1 MCKLSNLAGK
11 VNCVLV
17 NFGGKILIFSLWF
30 WFIDDDDD
38 DSMVYH
44 ILLEWIVLQLDF
56 EFVDFRVGIW
66 NLNYK
71 EQVVFYEL
79 LNVKFSFYDNL
90 CQTLALQG
98 LVSWS
103 S

>member
-1 MCKLSNLAGK
+1 M
-11 VNCVLV
+11 
-17 NFGGKILIFSLWF
+17 
-30 WFIDDDDD
+30 
-38 DSMVYH
+38 
-44 ILLEWIVLQLDF
+44 LQLDF

-98 LVSWS
+98 LVS
-103 S
+103 